1 MNIFRRLF
9 GARRAG
15 NAGAALREVTAAR
28 QGAAGGLQ
36 ISGRADADG
45 NGAVLT
51 IGTVEFEIFQDVGRL
66 GDSIQRV
73 GRGAMRMPT
82 SVYPGVLREL
92 MRTVSAVY
100 GDESEQV
107 REIVSAPLYCG
118 TCGFA
123 FPDSYKMQLLGVLA
137 AYGAVAGVSA
147 GVGKSATK
155 GQCPKCRG
163 KDCILVYEY
172 LAPAAIRRED
182 VPAIKAYWHDRAE
195 AWWRRRERKEAIC
208 DFCNKTLPAPLGY
221 LHSDRLI
228 CEECADG
235 FVDHAAGAPSRDNAT
250 LMRDVRWFA
259 SLRGQSGRFS

>member
-9 GARRAG
+9 GAWRPG

-82 SVYPGVLREL
+82 SVYLGVLREL

-100 GDESEQV
+100 GDESEQA

-123 FPDSYKMQLLGVLA
+123 FPDSYKNATGGRSGCVWHGRRRLGW
-137 AYGAVAGVSA
+137 
-147 GVGKSATK
+147 
-155 GQCPKCRG
+155 
-163 KDCILVYEY
+163 
-172 LAPAAIRRED
+172 RRE
-182 VPAIKAYWHDRAE
+182 V
-195 AWWRRRERKEAIC
+195 RRERAMSEM
-208 DFCNKTLPAPLGY
+208 PRER
-221 LHSDRLI
+221 LHPGL
-228 CEECADG
+228 
-235 FVDHAAGAPSRDNAT
+235 
-250 LMRDVRWFA
+250 
-259 SLRGQSGRFS
+259 